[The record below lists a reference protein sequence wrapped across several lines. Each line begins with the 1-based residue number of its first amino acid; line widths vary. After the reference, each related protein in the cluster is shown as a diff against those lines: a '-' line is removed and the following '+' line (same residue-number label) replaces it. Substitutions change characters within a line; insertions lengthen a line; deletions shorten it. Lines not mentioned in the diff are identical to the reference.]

1 MQFDLDKFFKE
12 CMDISNVKGKGYTG
26 DKAPCFNFVIT
37 ELLTG
42 IPAWKAVTVRLLD
55 KMCRN
60 VSFMT
65 TASVVPDDPFK
76 DCCRDTANYAGIQRW
91 LYEHRKDLTAFC
103 TEFRVQLCHVGQG
116 LTEPEE

>member
-42 IPAWKAVTVRLLD
+42 IPAW
-55 KMCRN
+55 
-60 VSFMT
+60 
-65 TASVVPDDPFK
+65 
-76 DCCRDTANYAGIQRW
+76 
-91 LYEHRKDLTAFC
+91 
-103 TEFRVQLCHVGQG
+103 
-116 LTEPEE
+116 